1 MNKNDV
7 IKIYKKIN
15 YYHDRNGQK
24 WVMGENLNHNKNLN
38 RVFEANQTYEIELRY
53 PLNHRNPHD
62 EVSDSTNKGYIVS
75 ISNTKQK
82 QNCKWIN

>member
-1 MNKNDV
+1 
-7 IKIYKKIN
+7 
-15 YYHDRNGQK
+15 
-24 WVMGENLNHNKNLN
+24 MGENLNHNKNLN